1 MKKIVVFIL
10 VSTFV
15 FAQKS
20 SISLKEYV
28 GKYKME
34 SFFEI
39 CTITEKEDELY
50 AEVDTNGLNK
60 LIKTDKEDVFKSTS
74 TYGTVFTFTRNDK
87 KEVNGVSLHL
97 MDNDVAGTRI
107 E

>member
-20 SISLKEYV
+20 SISLKEFV

-39 CTITEKEDELY
+39 CTITEKVDELY

-60 LIKTDKEDVFKSTS
+60 LLKTDKEDVFKSTS

-87 KEVNGVSLHL
+87 KEVTGVSLHL